1 VYMWTVGNKPETK
14 LNICLSFTPNEI
26 DVTPQRIAYE
36 NVFVTQKGNQ
46 PIGGNILTKKENR
59 RYVITAAIG
68 VGLLVAA
75 LVTFLLVQA
84 SGNTSGL
91 PPDPFG
97 ISYDS
102 MVSFQATLGGG
113 SSSEQTEL
121 HEGRL
126 HEGQLHLDEDLD
138 VEHE

>member
-1 VYMWTVGNKPETK
+1 MTEGVSGMYVCTV
-14 LNICLSFTPNEI
+14 
-26 DVTPQRIAYE
+26 D
-36 NVFVTQKGNQ
+36 NQ
-46 PIGGNILTKKENR
+46 PIGAKILTKKENR
-59 RYVITAAIG
+59 GYVITAAIG
-68 VGLLVAA
+68 LGLLVAA